1 MEKDMEE
8 RPGRGAARTWSPRT
22 TPRITRA
29 RAIRGA
35 LAMTATVAM
44 LLAVPGCG
52 PDRANSDKAQPRIL
66 IIGIDGASP
75 RVTFPMMKAGKLPH
89 LAKLAAQ
96 GVSGPL
102 RSILPL
108 YSPRIWN
115 TIATGRTAPEHG
127 IPAFVHET
135 PDGERT
141 LYLSSDRR
149 VPALWNILSAAGRT
163 VGVVNWWTTYPP
175 EEINGVMVSDHFFP
189 EQITTFKKFFKD
201 RKASEGA
208 LLHPVSWAPRAEER
222 LLDPTHPTDF
232 RDFLLDNEALPHWLV
247 RPTLSQQFVTDEKI
261 VRVALGLQADY
272 RPDVL
277 MVYLPGID
285 RVSHWLWGNI
295 EPAELYPPNVQPNDD
310 ERRAGAEAL
319 HNYYAFTDAL
329 IGRLVE
335 GYGPED
341 LILVVSD
348 HGFEAGVGLTVLTGS
363 HNTLKAVDGI
373 LFARGRGI
381 PADWPA
387 GPVNVYEI
395 APSILAFAGLPVA
408 RDMVA
413 GPAPFIGQGEFESVA
428 SYDEIPI
435 ERYAPAKSG
444 NEEDIIEHL
453 RALGYLEEKTPPQ
466 ADERLPAP

>member
-1 MEKDMEE
+1 MGKNMEE
-8 RPGRGAARTWSPRT
+8 RPGRGPAQYGSRRAAS
-22 TPRITRA
+22 RIPEA
-29 RAIRGA
+29 RGIRGA
-35 LAMTATVAM
+35 LIVMATAILTLAM
-44 LLAVPGCG
+44 PGCG
-52 PDRANSDKAQPRIL
+52 EDPASPEKVQPRIL
-66 IIGIDGASP
+66 IIGVDGASP
-75 RVTFPMMKAGKLPH
+75 RITFPMMKAGKLPN
-89 LAKLAAQ
+89 LAKLAAE

-102 RSILPL
+102 RSVLPL

-115 TIATGRTAPEHG
+115 TIATGRTAPDHG
-127 IPAFVHET
+127 IAAFVHEND
-135 PDGERT
+135 DGERT
-141 LYLSSDRR
+141 LYLSSDRQ
-149 VPALWNILSAAGRT
+149 VPALWNILSAAERT

-175 EEINGVMVSDHFFP
+175 EKINGVMVSDHFFP
-189 EQITTFKKFFKD
+189 EQISTFKNFFKD
-201 RKASEGA
+201 RQASDGA
-208 LLHPVSWAPRAEER
+208 LLHPVSWSPRAEER
-222 LLDPTHPTDF
+222 LLDTTPPTDF
-232 RDFLLDNEALPHWLV
+232 SDFLLDNEALPHWLV
-247 RPTLSQQFVTDEKI
+247 RPTLSQQFVTDEKV
-261 VRVALGLQADY
+261 VRVALGLQADF

-319 HNYYAFTDAL
+319 RNYYAFTDAL

-335 GYGPED
+335 GYGPDD
-341 LILVVSD
+341 LVLVVSD

-363 HNTLKAVDGI
+363 HDTLKAVDGV

-395 APSILAFAGLPVA
+395 APSVLAFAGLPIA

-413 GPAPFIGQGEFESVA
+413 GPAPFMGQREFESVA
-428 SYDEIPI
+428 SYNEIPI

-453 RALGYLEEKTPPQ
+453 RTLGYLEDETDPESNEKPSTP
-466 ADERLPAP
+466 